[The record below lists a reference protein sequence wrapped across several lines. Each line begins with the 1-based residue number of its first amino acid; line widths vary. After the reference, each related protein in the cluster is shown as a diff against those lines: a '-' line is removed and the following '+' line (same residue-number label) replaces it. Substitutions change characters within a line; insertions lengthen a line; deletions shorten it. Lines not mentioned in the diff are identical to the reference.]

1 VKPHKTAKPPD
12 ATPRDAGPR
21 DARPRDARPR
31 DAIRRDTLARDTR
44 SGDHSRHEAAPG
56 NSPERIANLI
66 SKGILQRRYAV
77 GQRLVEAD
85 LMRALGVG
93 RSTVREALRVLGASG
108 VVELTPHKGAVI
120 RALTREDAER
130 LLVVIEVLSG
140 LAARL
145 AAEHIGRADHRR
157 RFAAAAQRLIEPRP
171 AAARAGILD
180 ERAHYYRV
188 MFEIADNPELDRA
201 MPQARVHLFRT
212 QFYDSMTDADLRQM
226 VREYRAI
233 TDAILAGDAARAED
247 RMRRHIRRTGERTL
261 PRLRG
266 AA

>member
-1 VKPHKTAKPPD
+1 VKPHKTAKPPA

-21 DARPRDARPR
+21 GARPR
-31 DAIRRDTLARDTR
+31 DAIRGDTIPRGTR
-44 SGDHSRHEAAPG
+44 AGAPARHEATPG

-85 LMRALGVG
+85 LTRALGVG
-93 RSTVREALRVLGASG
+93 RSTVREALRILGASG

-157 RFAAAAQRLIEPRP
+157 RFAAAAQRLIE
-171 AAARAGILD
+171 
-180 ERAHYYRV
+180 
-188 MFEIADNPELDRA
+188 EIADNPELDRA

-233 TDAILAGDAARAED
+233 TDAILSGDATRAED

-266 AA
+266 AD